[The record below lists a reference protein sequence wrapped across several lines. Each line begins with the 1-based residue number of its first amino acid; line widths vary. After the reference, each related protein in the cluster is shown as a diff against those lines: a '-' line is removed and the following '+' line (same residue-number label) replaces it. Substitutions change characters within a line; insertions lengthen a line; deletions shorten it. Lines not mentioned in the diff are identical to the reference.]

1 MIDPDRLDELST
13 WLPESDTPD
22 DAKIRIPAGD
32 LRDLVALI
40 PVVRAAIR
48 WGDEKAIFAS
58 TALSD
63 MCLALDDLVRAKGD
77 G

>member
-1 MIDPDRLDELST
+1 MTPDRLSELET
-13 WLPESDTPD
+13 WLPEEDTPD

-40 PVVRAAIR
+40 PVVRAVVEAVDAGDSGALEDAAIV
-48 WGDEKAIFAS
+48 
-58 TALSD
+58 
-63 MCLALDDLVRAKGD
+63 LVELRKGR